1 MISKSFS
8 FKGWTI
14 WEFIKGRKKMVVTVV
29 AGLIGLVIYDS
40 ATAMVVSG
48 GLVESGFAL
57 AEYFFKR
64 INNI

>member
-8 FKGWTI
+8 FKGWDV
-14 WEFIKGRKKMVVTVV
+14 WHFIKGRKKMVVTVV
-29 AGLIGLVIYDS
+29 ASLIGLLIYDS

-64 INNI
+64 INNV